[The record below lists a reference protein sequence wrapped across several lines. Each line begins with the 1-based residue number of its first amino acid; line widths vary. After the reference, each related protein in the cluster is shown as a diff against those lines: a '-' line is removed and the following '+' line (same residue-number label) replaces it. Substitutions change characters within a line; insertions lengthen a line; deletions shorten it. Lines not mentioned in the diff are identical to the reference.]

1 MKIKKQTRLKII
13 SLLSMVTFLL
23 VWEICTDLLKLIP
36 KTSLPSPVL
45 VFNTFIDKW
54 SISAPDGAPLGVHI
68 ISSLQVSL
76 LGFALGCVVGI
87 PLGVLMGWYKRFD
100 LAVKPVFDFLRTIP
114 SIAWI
119 PIMII
124 ILGIGIWAKAAIVF
138 LSAFIPCVVNS
149 YSGIKETKP
158 VHIWVAQTFGAS
170 KFATLIKVAV
180 PTALPSIF
188 TGMKVSLNAAWTS
201 LLAAEMLGSS
211 KGLGYMIQMG
221 RLLIRADIVVV
232 GMVAIGIIGFT
243 LSSGLDL
250 LEAKYVK
257 GGQ

>member
-1 MKIKKQTRLKII
+1 MNIKKQTRLKII
-13 SLLSMVTFLL
+13 SLLSIVAFLFI
-23 VWEICTDLLKLIP
+23 WELCTDILKLIP

-45 VFNTFIDKW
+45 VFHSFINKW
-54 SISAPDGAPLGVHI
+54 STNAPDGATLGVHI

-76 LGFALGCVVGI
+76 LGFTLGCVIGI
-87 PLGVLMGWYKRFD
+87 PLGVLMGWYKKFD
-100 LAVKPVFDFLRTIP
+100 LAAKPVFDFLRTIP

-124 ILGIGIWAKAAIVF
+124 VLGIGIWAKAAIVF

-170 KFATLIKVAV
+170 KFTTLLKVAI

-211 KGLGYMIQMG
+211 KGLGFMIQMG

-232 GMVAIGIIGFT
+232 GMVVIGIIGFI
-243 LSSGLDL
+243 LSTGLDL

-257 GGQ
+257 GGE